1 MLYYR
6 LIFYD
11 IRRYLNLTTLTYL
24 QALILGIVQGL
35 GEFLPISSSGHL
47 AVIQYF
53 FGIEGESVLLFAV
66 MLHLGTLISV
76 FIIYWHDIVKLVKE
90 LIAVIKDI
98 FTGKGLRINHN
109 PVRRLGFMII
119 VATIPTALIGLLFND
134 IFAGLYLSLM
144 AVGIGFLVTGTIL
157 FIAEKMGKNEKKVWG
172 MKFRHAVFIGI
183 MQGIAICPGVSRS
196 GSTLFGGLMS
206 GLDRNFA
213 LRFAFLIS
221 IPSILGSVILE
232 FPPAISAGLPE
243 GIWGPVIVGTVVSA
257 ISGFIAIKA
266 MLKIVAGKRLTVFS
280 WYTWVLGAAVLSYA
294 IFII

>member
-1 MLYYR
+1 
-6 LIFYD
+6 
-11 IRRYLNLTTLTYL
+11 LTTLTYL
-24 QALILGIVQGL
+24 QALVLGIVQGL

>member
-1 MLYYR
+1 MA
-6 LIFYD
+6 
-11 IRRYLNLTTLTYL
+11 TLTYL

-232 FPPAISAGLPE
+232 FPPAISAGLPA
-243 GIWGPVIVGTVVSA
+243 GMWGPVILGTVVSA

-280 WYTWVLGAAVLSYA
+280 WYTWVLGAAVLGYA

>member
-1 MLYYR
+1 M
-6 LIFYD
+6 
-11 IRRYLNLTTLTYL
+11 TTLTYL

-119 VATIPTALIGLLFND
+119 VATIPTALIGLFLND
-134 IFAGLYLSLM
+134 VFAGLYLSLI

>member
-1 MLYYR
+1 
-6 LIFYD
+6 
-11 IRRYLNLTTLTYL
+11 LTTLTYL

-119 VATIPTALIGLLFND
+119 VATIPTALIGLFLND
-134 IFAGLYLSLM
+134 VFAGLYLSLM

-243 GIWGPVIVGTVVSA
+243 GIWGPVILGTVVSA

>member
-1 MLYYR
+1 M
-6 LIFYD
+6 
-11 IRRYLNLTTLTYL
+11 TTLTYL
-24 QALILGIVQGL
+24 QALVLGIVQGL

>member
-1 MLYYR
+1 M
-6 LIFYD
+6 
-11 IRRYLNLTTLTYL
+11 TTLTYL

-119 VATIPTALIGLLFND
+119 VATIPTALIGLFLND

>member
-1 MLYYR
+1 M
-6 LIFYD
+6 
-11 IRRYLNLTTLTYL
+11 TTLTYL
-24 QALILGIVQGL
+24 QALVLGIVQGL

-232 FPPAISAGLPE
+232 FPPAISAGLPA
-243 GIWGPVIVGTVVSA
+243 GMWGPVILGTVVSA

-280 WYTWVLGAAVLSYA
+280 WYTWVLGAAVLGYA

>member
-1 MLYYR
+1 LV
-6 LIFYD
+6 
-11 IRRYLNLTTLTYL
+11 
-24 QALILGIVQGL
+24 LGIVQGL

-119 VATIPTALIGLLFND
+119 VATIPTALIGLFLND
-134 IFAGLYLSLM
+134 VFAGLYLSLI

-280 WYTWVLGAAVLSYA
+280 WYTWVLGAAVLGYA

>member
-1 MLYYR
+1 M
-6 LIFYD
+6 
-11 IRRYLNLTTLTYL
+11 TTLTYL
-24 QALILGIVQGL
+24 QALVLGIVQGL

-119 VATIPTALIGLLFND
+119 VATIPTALIGLFLND
-134 IFAGLYLSLM
+134 VFAGLYLSLM

-280 WYTWVLGAAVLSYA
+280 WYTWVLGAAVLGYA

>member
-1 MLYYR
+1 M
-6 LIFYD
+6 
-11 IRRYLNLTTLTYL
+11 TTLTYL

-119 VATIPTALIGLLFND
+119 VATIPTALIGLFLND
-134 IFAGLYLSLM
+134 VFAGLYLSLM

>member
-1 MLYYR
+1 MA
-6 LIFYD
+6 
-11 IRRYLNLTTLTYL
+11 TLTYL